1 MYAFKMIE
9 DDQGL
14 IITTRKDKARHAAKV
29 AGMKAARA
37 ARDANALA
45 LAAAAVAQAIA
56 NINNANADATNN
68 ANANVVQGNANQV
81 ATGSNV
87 ATMTAGPSVG
97 NTNTNTNA
105 AAAYNPGPVRP
116 THQHVNQGNTPAPL
130 KRSPRIYN
138 IACYREVDA
147 SNLRD
152 HEKKRWF
159 YWLKFHENAMY
170 IARLNDEDIKPFWNT
185 YEDVEDDDE

>member
-29 AGMKAARA
+29 AGMRA
-37 ARDANALA
+37 ARFEHKLA

-68 ANANVVQGNANQV
+68 ANANLGQANANQV

-87 ATMTAGPSVG
+87 ATMTAGPSIG

-116 THQHVNQGNTPAPL
+116 THQHVNQGNGPAPL

-147 SNLRD
+147 SNLSIS
-152 HEKKRWF
+152 EKKRWF
-159 YWLKFHENAMY
+159 YWLKLHENAMY
-170 IARLNDEDIKPFWNT
+170 IARLNDESIKPFWNT

>member
-1 MYAFKMIE
+1 MYPLKMIE

-29 AGMKAARA
+29 AGMRA
-37 ARDANALA
+37 ARFKHKLA
-45 LAAAAVAQAIA
+45 LAAAAVDQAIA
-56 NINNANADATNN
+56 NIINANADATNN
-68 ANANVVQGNANQV
+68 ANANLGQANQV

-87 ATMTAGPSVG
+87 ATVTAGPSVG
-97 NTNTNTNA
+97 NTYTNTDA

-116 THQHVNQGNTPAPL
+116 THQHVNQANTPAPL

-147 SNLRD
+147 SSLRD

-170 IARLNDEDIKPFWNT
+170 IARLNGEDI
-185 YEDVEDDDE
+185 

>member
-1 MYAFKMIE
+1 MFKMFE
-9 DDQGL
+9 NDQGL

-68 ANANVVQGNANQV
+68 ANANVGQANNV

-87 ATMTAGPSVG
+87 PTITVGPSVG
-97 NTNTNTNA
+97 NTNTNA
-105 AAAYNPGPVRP
+105 PAAYNPGPVRP

-138 IACYREVDA
+138 IACYREVEA
-147 SNLRD
+147 SSLRD
-152 HEKKRWF
+152 YEKKRWF

-170 IARLNDEDIKPFWNT
+170 IARLNGEDIKPLWNT